1 MSNFSAISCDD
12 DVVCFVL
19 EQHAQLDFYSASS
32 LKQLSM
38 GRHVT
43 PHTLSW
49 FWANQSLLLLIN
61 TAFLEEKQ
69 QIPIYSL

>member
-43 PHTLSW
+43 PHTLS
-49 FWANQSLLLLIN
+49 
-61 TAFLEEKQ
+61 
-69 QIPIYSL
+69 